1 MKNRSSRSFVSIV
14 GFATLLLGTGVGAA
28 GEEKS
33 GITDREDLPFTV
45 PDHQFR
51 SQSLDAFAQSLDA
64 MAGGP
69 GLQNDSSL
77 EDMLRDAQAL
87 AERGNDEVSV
97 AAPGKITHLVKIHE
111 GANAADEARVS
122 EFVEAAGGSVVSSS
136 SDLLNFLFIS
146 IEESQVEVVLRD
158 ASVEFVEENAFIES
172 TSWGTRTNA
181 PWNLD
186 RIDQPSN
193 RLDGRYNFVE
203 TGRGVVM
210 YVVDTGTSLL
220 FPNLDQ
226 IYYYDDGSAA
236 ASEIQ
241 GFDCYGHGTHVAS
254 TAVDE
259 QFGVAPDAT
268 LVVVKASV
276 ACSGGF
282 DIATVV
288 AGLGAI
294 KNDRETIRGG
304 AGVPAVVNLSL
315 GGAVSPASA
324 SLDAQVSDLISQGFT
339 VVVAAGNNSGDACN
353 TSPARVSAAI
363 TVGATA
369 QNDVRASFSN
379 YGSCVD
385 IFAPGVDVEAW
396 NIQYGTE
403 ALLTGANCFNHMRG
417 DFAWIWFDFCTRN
430 HAENRVVL
438 ESGTSM
444 AAPLVA
450 GVAALLHERWPGV
463 GPAGIKALM
472 QVNAVP
478 SVSDR
483 LGSPNRLL
491 QNRPPSGFFDV
502 PNAFTFST
510 HIAWLADEDITSG
523 CNPPANN
530 LFCPTR
536 AVTRGQM
543 AVFLSKALD
552 LPPAPSFGFVDVSP
566 SSSFSTH
573 IDRLAA
579 AGITQGCNPPAN
591 DRFCP
596 TRAVTRGQMAVFLT
610 KGLGLPTVSTGGFV
624 DVVPSSTFSTHI
636 NRLAAAGITRGCN
649 PPVNDR
655 FCPTR
660 PVTRGQ
666 MAAFLRNGVLR

>member
-1 MKNRSSRSFVSIV
+1 
-14 GFATLLLGTGVGAA
+14 
-28 GEEKS
+28 
-33 GITDREDLPFTV
+33 
-45 PDHQFR
+45 
-51 SQSLDAFAQSLDA
+51 
-64 MAGGP
+64 
-69 GLQNDSSL
+69 
-77 EDMLRDAQAL
+77 
-87 AERGNDEVSV
+87 
-97 AAPGKITHLVKIHE
+97 
-111 GANAADEARVS
+111 
-122 EFVEAAGGSVVSSS
+122 
-136 SDLLNFLFIS
+136 
-146 IEESQVEVVLRD
+146 
-158 ASVEFVEENAFIES
+158 
-172 TSWGTRTNA
+172 
-181 PWNLD
+181 
-186 RIDQPSN
+186 
-193 RLDGRYNFVE
+193 
-203 TGRGVVM
+203 M

-226 IYYYDDGSAA
+226 IYYYDDGSNA
-236 ASEIQ
+236 ASEIR
-241 GFDCYGHGTHVAS
+241 GFDCNGHGTHVAS

-259 QFGVAPDAT
+259 QFGVAPDST

-276 ACSGGF
+276 GCSGGF
-282 DIATVV
+282 DIAAVV

-294 KNDRETIRGG
+294 KNDRDTKRGG

-315 GGAVSPASA
+315 GGAVSQASA
-324 SLDAQVSDLISQGFT
+324 SLDAQVSDLIARGFT
-339 VVVAAGNNSGDACN
+339 LVVAAGNNSGDACDV
-353 TSPARVSAAI
+353 SPARLDAAI

-369 QNDVRASFSN
+369 QNDFRASFSN

-385 IFAPGVDVEAW
+385 IFAPGVGVESWA
-396 NIQYGTE
+396 IQYGTE
-403 ALLTGANCFNHMRG
+403 ALFTGSNCFNHMRG
-417 DFAWIWFDFCTRN
+417 EFAWIWFDHCTQN
-430 HAENRVVL
+430 YAENRVVF

-463 GPAGIKALM
+463 GPAGIKAIM
-472 QVNAVP
+472 QVNTVP
-478 SVSDR
+478 SVSNR

-502 PNAFTFST
+502 PNSFTFST
-510 HIAWLADEDITSG
+510 HIAWLADEGITSG
-523 CNPPANN
+523 CNPSANN

-649 PPVNDR
+649 PPANDR